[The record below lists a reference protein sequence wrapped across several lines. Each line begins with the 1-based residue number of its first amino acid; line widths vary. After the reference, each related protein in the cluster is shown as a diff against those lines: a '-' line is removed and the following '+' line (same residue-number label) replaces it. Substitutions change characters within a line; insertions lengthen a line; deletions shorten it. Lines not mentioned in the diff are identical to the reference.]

1 MNYQSQPLQRHEI
14 ESMKSDPAVVKRV
27 VQSYTM
33 MLDFYGMAL
42 LSEESGLVG
51 RSGPPRDF
59 ATRYRN
65 LVRECSGR
73 NHLNLHEFTWP
84 WHCRVISQ

>member
-14 ESMKSDPAVVKRV
+14 EAMGSDPAVVNRV
-27 VQSYTM
+27 VQSYSM
-33 MLDFYGMAL
+33 MLDFYGMTL

-51 RSGPPRDF
+51 RSKPPRNF

-65 LVRECSGR
+65 LVRECSGLSYIDA
-73 NHLNLHEFTWP
+73 HSSTGQFHD
-84 WHCRVISQ
+84 RVVSQ